1 MGQCLFTAGLLSV
14 PSSAAAGSL
23 SCMLEVRSQQLLTP
37 THSPSQGSIQ
47 MVPTALSSFLCISD
61 VAKVT
66 TSLIIQT
73 RAIFRKK
80 KEGAVNNYARTT
92 GVKPGLP
99 RVNQDP
105 IYHHQVRNENFL
117 KNNWLISSLFFFSW
131 AASDK
136 GTRMYQ

>member
-37 THSPSQGSIQ
+37 THSPSQDSIQ
-47 MVPTALSSFLCISD
+47 MVLTALSSFLCISD

-80 KEGAVNNYARTT
+80 KKRVLLIIM
-92 GVKPGLP
+92 PGQQVL
-99 RVNQDP
+99 NQDYP
-105 IYHHQVRNENFL
+105 
-117 KNNWLISSLFFFSW
+117 
-131 AASDK
+131 
-136 GTRMYQ
+136 G